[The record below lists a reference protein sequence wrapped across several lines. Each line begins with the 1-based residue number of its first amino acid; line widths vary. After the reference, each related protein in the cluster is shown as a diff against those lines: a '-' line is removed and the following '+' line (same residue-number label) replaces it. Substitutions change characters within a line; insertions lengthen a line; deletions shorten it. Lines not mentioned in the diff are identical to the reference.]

1 MNRISCFSILVLL
14 LFHQLSF
21 SQIVDP
27 FSIRYQNQQKGGI
40 VMLAN
45 VSVSCTNCATV
56 TSQVPPSGTGQ
67 NNNVTMNYVDSDSD
81 PTTFMSSSDSL
92 NLANCS
98 EVLWAGLY
106 WTGRVTSTT
115 FNYSLRNQI
124 KLKIGTGAY
133 QNLTADE
140 LLDNTVGHETYHCFK
155 NITNLVQSNGI
166 KSRYVVADLITR
178 TATTAMYGGWTIVV
192 VYKNVYQS
200 MRNLTVFDGLAN
212 VSSGNTVTIPISGF
226 LTPIVGPVNFE
237 LGVVSHDGD
246 RSQTGD
252 QLQFNGV
259 GTSYVNVS
267 DALHNTNDAFNSTIS
282 RNGVLTP
289 FRTPSFNNNLGH
301 DASVFFP
308 NNTALNYIGNNA
320 SSANIRITTGGETI
334 LTTVVTS
341 VIDVYEPDLRAT
353 VYMQD
358 LNGGTVNPGDVL
370 EYTLVGK
377 NIGSDI
383 STGTYMTDTLDVR
396 TTYLPGSISVF
407 YGPNSGLKTDA
418 YLDDQAEYDPVN
430 RVVRVRIGNGAN
442 ATTGGTVASS
452 STGLDSTVVK
462 FRVTLV
468 NDCVAFQCDPTL
480 EHKAYIFGSGN
491 ISGNAYNNGGL
502 SDLIDA
508 NGCPTIAND
517 ILSVNV
523 TGCPPI
529 NITTN
534 PPVCVGDLL
543 TLSAPS
549 SFGGIYSWTG
559 PNAYSS
565 SGQSS
570 ISIPNVTSANAG
582 QYALSINFPS
592 LNCTLDTTKIVTIL
606 PNPTIQLA
614 SSSNVSC
621 FGGNNGALAITNTG
635 TAPYS
640 YLWTNGSISTNP
652 TGLIAGSYT
661 VTVTDANTCFKTATY
676 TITQPTALTGVT
688 TAISD
693 FNGFDVSCFGSTNGM
708 ANVVASG
715 GTPVYTYLWSNGST
729 SATTAANLP
738 AGNASVTIFDA
749 NLCSIAIPVTLIQ
762 PTDLISSSTKTD
774 VSCFAGSNGTIDLS
788 ASGGVQP
795 YSYAWSNTQTTQDL
809 SSLTSG
815 TYSVT
820 VTDLNNCQELLNV
833 TVLQPS
839 APLTLTK
846 THQNVLCF
854 NQLTGSIDLT
864 PSGGTAPYSY
874 LWSNGATTQDLSG
887 LGAGNYTVT
896 VTDAKLCTANLT
908 VTITQPAQAISA
920 TTAIINVACFGFTT
934 GSIDLTVSGGVSPYT
949 YLWSN
954 GAITADLVNIGAA
967 NYGVTITDVNSCALV
982 LTNLIITQPPSA
994 VQTTVSSINV
1004 ACFSGS
1010 TGSIDITPS
1019 GGVSPYT
1026 YLWSNGAITQDLT
1039 NLTAATYNLV
1049 TTDFNGCTKLNT
1061 VVITQP
1067 LAPLTLAQTHFNV
1080 LCFNQLTG
1088 SVDLTPTG
1096 GTAPY
1101 SYLWSNGAITQ
1112 DLSGLG
1118 AGNYTVTVTDVKLCT
1133 ANLTVTITQ
1142 PAQALS
1148 ALSTLTNVTCF
1159 GLTTGAID
1167 ITVSGGASPYTYL
1180 WSNGAITADLVNIGA
1195 ANYSVTIT
1203 DVNSCT
1209 IALTNLIITQP
1220 SSAVQTTV
1228 ASTNVACF
1236 SGSTGSIDITP
1247 TGGISPYT
1255 YSWSN
1260 GAITQDLINLSA
1272 GTYNLVTTDI
1282 NGCTKLN
1289 SVVISQPLA
1298 PFTLSKTHL
1307 NVLCF
1312 NQLTGS
1318 IDLTASGGTAPY
1330 SYSWS
1335 NGSTTQD
1342 LSGLGAG
1349 NFTVIATDANLC
1361 TANLLVTITQPT
1373 QAISLTSTITNVAC
1387 YQEST
1392 GSIDLSVLGGTAP
1405 YTYSWSNGSINQD
1418 LSNVPANTYS
1428 VIVTDVNG
1436 CSASIS
1442 NLIITQP
1449 SVPLMVSFFQW
1460 DVSCYGGSNGQ
1471 IGTAA
1476 TGGTAPYTYL
1486 WSTGQTTSF
1495 LNNLQAG
1502 NYTLTTTDSKGC
1514 SFTYVSFVTQPP
1526 VSLTSSESH
1535 VNILCYG
1542 AQTGSINVSPS
1553 GGTLPYTYLWSNGAV
1568 TQDLSGIA
1576 SGTYSVLITDYN
1588 LCTSNISVTI
1598 AQPLLPITPTTAI
1611 TNVLC
1616 FGQNN
1621 GAINLSVVGG
1631 TSPYTYLWNN
1641 GVVLQ
1646 DLNNY
1651 PANNYSVT
1659 ITDAAG
1665 CISTLPN
1672 LAITQP
1678 AMPLALN
1685 LVGDDINCFAG
1696 NDGSITTNITGG
1708 TAPYIFQW
1716 SNSATTQNLT
1726 GLAAGS
1732 YSVLITDAYNCTI
1745 SASISLTQPIAP
1757 LVVTETHVD
1766 VLCFGLSTGS
1776 ANTTVTGGTLP
1787 YSYSWN
1793 SGQSTEDLSNIVSG
1807 NYVLT
1812 VTDAQLCLASV
1823 TSAVT
1828 QPNTPLALTE
1838 THLDAVCLGGIQ
1850 GSIDLTV
1857 TGGTAPYL
1865 YSWNNG
1871 SNAQDQPNLFAGF
1884 YESSVVDANGCSDTI
1899 GITILDPTNSL
1910 IVTESITDVICFG
1923 GSTGL
1928 INLTSSGGTPS
1939 YDYSWSTGAAT
1950 EDVSGLVAGNYFVTV
1965 SDANSCGVFLNL
1977 TVLETP
1983 TPIVVSS
1990 VISNVLCIG
1999 DMNGSI
2005 DASVSGGISPYTY
2018 SWTNGSV
2025 TQDVSAIGAGNYG
2038 LTVTDNIGCV
2048 SAYSATVL
2056 QMSQVVINETHNN
2069 VACFGENSGSINVTP
2084 VGGIPNLTYLW
2095 SNGETTQ
2102 DLFLLAPG
2110 TYSLSLTDGLGC
2122 VTPLSVLITQPAAPL
2137 LIMNSI
2143 TNVSCFGNSNGML
2156 DITVSGGTVPYVYT
2170 WNNGTSTQDQI
2181 GIVAGVYLLN
2191 VTDVNGCEI
2200 LDSYTITQP
2209 SLLDVTYTSV
2219 NVNCFGGNN
2228 GSINLSVTGGEIPY
2242 SYSWSNGAIV
2252 QDINTLIA
2260 GVYTITV
2267 TDAYNCQQI
2276 IPITIAQPLAP
2287 LSATETHL
2295 NIACFGQ
2302 STGAIDLIPVGG
2314 TFPYTYDWSNGATLE
2329 DLTGLPIGNYSV
2341 LVTDIQGC
2349 TTSIATTLTQPNSP
2363 LVFSNALTDVLCF
2376 SDSTGAISITT
2387 SGGALPYSYVWS
2399 NGAVT
2404 EDLNNIN
2411 AGVYTFNLTDAG
2423 GCQILDTFTINQ
2435 PTLLDVSLVSS
2446 NVSCFGGNNGD
2457 IDISVIGGITPYV
2470 YAWSNGESTQD
2481 ISQLFPGI
2489 YSLLV
2494 TDANNCTKTASA
2506 LITEPALPLTAV
2518 ETHVN
2523 ILCFGNATGSIDIT
2537 PNGGTPSYTYSWS
2550 NGATTQDLTNVVAG
2564 NYNLIIT
2571 DSLGCTFNISVTL
2584 TQPLAPVSIASSVF
2598 NVSCFGGSNGR
2609 IDVAFNGGTAPYT
2622 FVWSN
2627 GATTQNLTNLTAGAY
2642 TITVTD
2648 QHGCVLIETYT
2659 ITQPNPLQ
2667 ITWVVDNVNCF
2678 AGNDGA
2684 IDLTILGGT
2693 APYTYIWSNSPL
2705 TQDASGLIAGTYS
2718 VLVTDAK
2725 GCFADSTINVT
2736 QPAAPLSISEN
2747 HVNVLCYGD
2756 LTGSINVTV
2765 AGGTPSYDYLWSN
2778 GSISEDLINVAA
2790 GFYSVAVTDSLG
2802 CTISISATITEPAAP
2817 LFISNTTTNVSCF
2830 GGSDGILDIT
2840 VSGGTTPY
2848 AYLWSNTS
2856 VSQDLANLVSGLYT
2870 ITVTDSNAC
2879 VISQTYNVTQPLLP
2893 LSSAVNMSP
2902 VICFDDATGA
2912 AFAFANGGTAP
2923 YDFLWSNGV
2932 TADSNV
2938 NIVADLYYVIV
2949 TDTNGC
2955 TSTSF
2960 ITVTE
2965 PPLLELQISGVDVLC
2980 NGDST
2985 GSVSVSATGGVGFYQ
3000 YVWDTND
3007 STSTVNNLP
3016 AGYYNVVV
3024 TDDNGCQAADSI
3036 TILQPLNPI
3045 SATFNVTNNLCF
3057 GESNGAINA
3066 TIAGGVLPYDIDWSN
3081 GAITEDLAN
3090 LIIGDYTLI
3099 ITDSNNCVLTS
3110 LVTIDEPDLIEIENP
3125 ILENI
3130 SCNDFV
3136 DGSINLTTI
3145 GGVGQYTYNWSN
3157 GAQTEDL
3164 NNIISGSYF
3173 VVVEDGNN
3181 CIQIFEYTLT
3191 QPDTI
3196 NTTYTLLEPSCF
3208 AYIDGEINT
3217 TTIGGTAPYVLN
3229 WSNNASTSSI
3239 QVGAG
3244 NYTLEITDANG
3255 CFHETQIT
3263 LGQPEQIQVT
3273 LDADVFVGCDP
3284 LEVNFANN
3292 SDEQFLSNWYFGDA
3306 SIGSGTQISHT
3317 YSGAGSYDVTLV
3329 ITDANGCSNFADF
3342 PNLIDVLPTPVAGI
3356 NVSTVYLNAA
3366 EPEAIILNTS
3376 EGATSYVWNLGD
3388 SPTDYTFYEPGNY
3401 TYPVY
3406 NQDEYLVT
3414 LVAIGSNGCTDS
3426 TQVVIEFDNRLII
3439 YVPNSFTPNGDELNN
3454 VFKPI
3459 VPVPVKS
3466 YHFQIYNRWGELIFE
3481 TFDKEEGWDGKFNGQ
3496 LVQDGTY
3503 TWEISI
3509 VTSKADLFI
3518 NTGNVNLFR

>member
-1 MNRISCFSILVLL
+1 MNRISYFSILIVLL
-14 LFHQLSF
+14 LIHQVSF
-21 SQIVDP
+21 AQIVDP

-45 VSVSCTNCATV
+45 VSVSCSNCATT

-67 NNNVTMNYVDSDSD
+67 NNNVTMNYVNSDSD

-106 WTGRVTSTT
+106 WTGRVTNTT

-124 KLKIGTGAY
+124 KLKIGSGSY
-133 QNLTADE
+133 QNLIADE

-155 NITNLVQSNGI
+155 NITSIVQSNGI
-166 KSRYVVADLITR
+166 KSRYTVADLITR

-192 VYKNVYQS
+192 VYKNVYES

-259 GTSYVNVS
+259 GASYVNVS

-289 FRTPSFNNNLGH
+289 FRNPSFNNNLGH

-383 STGTYMTDTLDVR
+383 ATGTYMTDTLDVR

-430 RVVRVRIGNGAN
+430 RVIRARIGNGAN

-502 SDLIDA
+502 SDLLDA

-549 SFGGIYSWTG
+549 SFGGIYNWTG

-565 SGQSS
+565 TGQSS

-592 LNCTLDTTKIVTIL
+592 LNCTLDTTKIVTIIQ
-606 PNPTIQLA
+606 NPTIQLA

-640 YLWTNGSISTNP
+640 YLWTNGNISTNP

-688 TAISD
+688 TATSD
-693 FNGFDVSCFGSTNGM
+693 FNGFDVSCFGSSNGM

-729 SATTAANLP
+729 SSTTAANLP
-738 AGNASVTIFDA
+738 AGTASVTITDA
-749 NLCSIAIPVTLIQ
+749 NLCTSIIPVTLIQ
-762 PTDLISSSTKTD
+762 PTDLITSSTKTD

-820 VTDLNNCQELLNV
+820 VSDLNNCQDLLSISI
-833 TVLQPS
+833 LQPI
-839 APLTLTK
+839 APLTLAQ

-854 NQLTGSIDLT
+854 NQLTGTVDLT

-874 LWSNGATTQDLSG
+874 LWTNGATTQDLTG

-896 VTDAKLCTANLT
+896 VTDAN
-908 VTITQPAQAISA
+908 
-920 TTAIINVACFGFTT
+920 
-934 GSIDLTVSGGVSPYT
+934 
-949 YLWSN
+949 
-954 GAITADLVNIGAA
+954 
-967 NYGVTITDVNSCALV
+967 
-982 LTNLIITQPPSA
+982 
-994 VQTTVSSINV
+994 
-1004 ACFSGS
+1004 
-1010 TGSIDITPS
+1010 
-1019 GGVSPYT
+1019 
-1026 YLWSNGAITQDLT
+1026 
-1039 NLTAATYNLV
+1039 
-1049 TTDFNGCTKLNT
+1049 
-1061 VVITQP
+1061 
-1067 LAPLTLAQTHFNV
+1067 
-1080 LCFNQLTG
+1080 
-1088 SVDLTPTG
+1088 
-1096 GTAPY
+1096 
-1101 SYLWSNGAITQ
+1101 
-1112 DLSGLG
+1112 
-1118 AGNYTVTVTDVKLCT
+1118 LCT

-1148 ALSTLTNVTCF
+1148 VLSSLTNVTCF

-1167 ITVSGGASPYTYL
+1167 ITVSGGASPYSYL
-1180 WSNGAITADLVNIGA
+1180 WTNSAITADLVNIGA
-1195 ANYSVTIT
+1195 ANYGVTIT
-1203 DVNSCT
+1203 DVNFCT

-1220 SSAVQTTV
+1220 ASAVQTTV

-1247 TGGISPYT
+1247 TGGLSPYT

-1260 GAITQDLINLSA
+1260 GAITQDLTAVSA
-1272 GTYNLVTTDI
+1272 GTYNLVTTDF
-1282 NGCTKLN
+1282 NGCTKVN
-1289 SVVISQPLA
+1289 SVVIAQPLA

-1318 IDLTASGGTAPY
+1318 VDLTASGGTAPY

-1335 NGSTTQD
+1335 NGSIAQD

-1349 NFTVIATDANLC
+1349 NYTVLATDANLC
-1361 TANLLVTITQPT
+1361 TANLLVTITQPA
-1373 QAISLTSTITNVAC
+1373 QAISLSSTITNVAC
-1387 YQEST
+1387 YQETT
-1392 GSIDLSVLGGTAP
+1392 GSIDISVLGGTAP
-1405 YTYSWSNGSINQD
+1405 YTYSWSNGNINQD
-1418 LSNVPANTYS
+1418 LINAPANTYS

-1436 CSASIS
+1436 CSSALS

-1449 SVPLMVSFFQW
+1449 SAPLLVSFVQF
-1460 DVSCYGGSNGQ
+1460 DVSCFGGSNGQ
-1471 IGTAA
+1471 IGSAA
-1476 TGGTAPYTYL
+1476 SGGTAPYTYL
-1486 WSTGQTTSF
+1486 WSNGQTTMNI
-1495 LNNLQAG
+1495 NNLQAG
-1502 NYTLTTTDSKGC
+1502 NYTLITTDSKGC
-1514 SFTYVSFVTQPP
+1514 SNTYVSFVTQPSTP
-1526 VSLTSSESH
+1526 LISSESH

-1542 AQTGSINVSPS
+1542 AQTGSINISPS
-1553 GGTLPYTYLWSNGAV
+1553 GGTMPYTYLWSNGAT
-1568 TQDLSGIA
+1568 TQDLFGIA
-1576 SGTYSVLITDYN
+1576 SGTYSVVITDYN
-1588 LCTSNISVTI
+1588 LCTNNISVTI

-1621 GAINLSVVGG
+1621 GSINLSVVGG

-1651 PANNYSVT
+1651 PANAYSVT

-1665 CISTLPN
+1665 CLSTLPN

-1678 AMPLALN
+1678 TMPLAVN

-1696 NDGSITTNITGG
+1696 NDGSVLTNITGG

-1726 GLAAGS
+1726 GLAVGS
-1732 YSVLITDAYNCTI
+1732 YSVLITDANNCTI

-1776 ANTTVTGGTLP
+1776 ANVSVTGGSLP

-1793 SGQSTEDLSNIVSG
+1793 SGQTTEDLSNIVSG

-1812 VTDAQLCLASV
+1812 VTDAQSCLASIA
-1823 TSAVT
+1823 SNVT
-1828 QPNTPLALTE
+1828 QPNAPLTLTE
-1838 THLDAVCLGGIQ
+1838 THLDAICLGGIQ

-1857 TGGTAPYL
+1857 TGGTTPYL

-1884 YESSVVDANGCSDTI
+1884 YESSVVDANGCSNSI

-1910 IVTESITDVICFG
+1910 LVAQSITDVICFG

-1928 INLTSSGGTPS
+1928 VNLTSSGGTPS
-1939 YDYSWSTGAAT
+1939 YDYSWSTGATT

-1977 TVLETP
+1977 AVQETP

-2005 DASVSGGISPYTY
+2005 DASVSGGISPYSY

-2025 TQDVSAIGAGNYG
+2025 TQDISAIGTGNYG

-2048 SAYSATVL
+2048 SAYTATVV

-2122 VTPLSVLITQPAAPL
+2122 VTPLSVVITQPAAPL
-2137 LIMNSI
+2137 LVMNSI

-2156 DITVSGGTVPYVYT
+2156 DITVSGGTAPYVYT
-2170 WNNGTSTQDQI
+2170 WNNGTSTEDQL

-2252 QDINTLIA
+2252 QDINTLTA

-2287 LSATETHL
+2287 LSATEIHL

-2314 TFPYTYDWSNGATLE
+2314 TFPYTYDWSNGLTSE
-2329 DLTGLPIGNYSV
+2329 DLSGLPIGNYSV

-2363 LVFSNALTDVLCF
+2363 LVYSNALTDVLCF
-2376 SDSTGAISITT
+2376 SEYTGAISITT
-2387 SGGALPYSYVWS
+2387 SGGALPYSYSWS

-2404 EDLNNIN
+2404 EDLININ

-2435 PTLLDVSLVSS
+2435 PTLLDISLVSS

-2470 YAWSNGESTQD
+2470 YAWSNGMNTQD
-2481 ISQLFPGI
+2481 ISQLFPGT

-2584 TQPLAPVSIASSVF
+2584 TQPLAPVSIASSIF

-2609 IDVAFNGGTAPYT
+2609 IDVVFNGGTAPYT

-2627 GATTQNLTNLTAGAY
+2627 GATTQNITNLIAGNY

-2667 ITWVVDNVNCF
+2667 ITWSVDNVNCF

-2693 APYTYIWSNSPL
+2693 APYSYIWSNSQM
-2705 TQDASGLIAGTYS
+2705 TQDANGLIAGTYS

-2725 GCFADSTINVT
+2725 GCFADSTITVT
-2736 QPAAPLSISEN
+2736 EPAVPLSVTEN
-2747 HVNVLCYGD
+2747 HVNVLCFGD
-2756 LTGSINVTV
+2756 LTGSINITV

-2778 GSISEDLINVAA
+2778 GSVLEDLINVAA
-2790 GFYSVAVTDSLG
+2790 GLYSVVITDSLG
-2802 CTISISATITEPAAP
+2802 CTISISITITEPAAP

-2840 VSGGTTPY
+2840 MSGGTTPY
-2848 AYLWSNTS
+2848 TYLWNNTS
-2856 VSQDLANLVSGLYT
+2856 VSQDLANLVSGMYT

-2879 VISQTYNVTQPLLP
+2879 LISQTYNVTQPLLP

-2912 AFAFANGGTAP
+2912 AYAFANGGTAP

-3000 YVWDTND
+3000 YIWDTND
-3007 STSTVNNLP
+3007 SISTVNNLP
-3016 AGYYNVVV
+3016 AGYYNVIV
-3024 TDDNGCQAADSI
+3024 TDNNGCQSADSI

-3045 SATFNVTNNLCF
+3045 TVTFNVTNNLCF
-3057 GESNGAINA
+3057 GESNGAIDA
-3066 TIAGGVLPYDIDWSN
+3066 TITGGTLPYDLNWSN
-3081 GAITEDLAN
+3081 GPISEDLAN
-3090 LIIGDYTLI
+3090 LIIGDYTLV

-3136 DGSINLTTI
+3136 DGSINLTTV
-3145 GGVGQYTYNWSN
+3145 GGVGQYSYNWSN

-3196 NTTYTLLEPSCF
+3196 NTTYTSLEPSCF

-3217 TTIGGTAPYVLN
+3217 TTIGGTTPYVLN
-3229 WSNNASTSSI
+3229 WNNNASTSSI

-3255 CFHETQIT
+3255 CLHETQIT

-3306 SIGSGTQISHT
+3306 SVGSGTQISHT

-3329 ITDANGCSNFADF
+3329 ITDANGCSNFAEF

-3406 NQDEYLVT
+3406 NQDEYLIT

-3426 TQVVIEFDNRLII
+3426 TQVLIEFDNRLII

-3496 LVQDGTY
+3496 MVQDGTY

>member
-14 LFHQLSF
+14 LIHQFSF

-106 WTGRVTSTT
+106 WTGRVNSTT

-155 NITNLVQSNGI
+155 NITNIVQSNGI

-502 SDLIDA
+502 SDLLDA

-529 NITTN
+529 NITSN

-543 TLSAPS
+543 TLTAPS
-549 SFGGIYSWTG
+549 SFGGVYSWTG

-565 SGQSS
+565 TGQSS

-592 LNCTLDTTKIVTIL
+592 LNCTLDTTKIVTIIQ
-606 PNPTIQLA
+606 NPTIQLA

-908 VTITQPAQAISA
+908 VTITQPAQA
-920 TTAIINVACFGFTT
+920 
-934 GSIDLTVSGGVSPYT
+934 
-949 YLWSN
+949 
-954 GAITADLVNIGAA
+954 
-967 NYGVTITDVNSCALV
+967 
-982 LTNLIITQPPSA
+982 
-994 VQTTVSSINV
+994 
-1004 ACFSGS
+1004 
-1010 TGSIDITPS
+1010 
-1019 GGVSPYT
+1019 
-1026 YLWSNGAITQDLT
+1026 
-1039 NLTAATYNLV
+1039 
-1049 TTDFNGCTKLNT
+1049 
-1061 VVITQP
+1061 
-1067 LAPLTLAQTHFNV
+1067 
-1080 LCFNQLTG
+1080 
-1088 SVDLTPTG
+1088 
-1096 GTAPY
+1096 
-1101 SYLWSNGAITQ
+1101 
-1112 DLSGLG
+1112 
-1118 AGNYTVTVTDVKLCT
+1118 
-1133 ANLTVTITQ
+1133 
-1142 PAQALS
+1142 LS
-1148 ALSTLTNVTCF
+1148 ALSSLTNVTCF

-1180 WSNGAITADLVNIGA
+1180 WTNSAIIADLVNIGA
-1195 ANYSVTIT
+1195 GNYGVTIT
-1203 DVNSCT
+1203 DVNFCT

-1220 SSAVQTTV
+1220 ASAVQTTV
-1228 ASTNVACF
+1228 ASINVACF

-1247 TGGISPYT
+1247 TGGLSPYT

-1260 GAITQDLINLSA
+1260 GAITQDLTAVSA
-1272 GTYNLVTTDI
+1272 GTYNLVTTDF
-1282 NGCTKLN
+1282 NGCTKVN
-1289 SVVISQPLA
+1289 SVVIAQPLA

-1318 IDLTASGGTAPY
+1318 VDLTASGGTAPY

-1335 NGSTTQD
+1335 NGSTAQD

-1349 NFTVIATDANLC
+1349 NYTVLATDANLC
-1361 TANLLVTITQPT
+1361 TANLLVTITQPA
-1373 QAISLTSTITNVAC
+1373 QAISLSSTITNVAC
-1387 YQEST
+1387 YQETT
-1392 GSIDLSVLGGTAP
+1392 GSIDISVLGGTAP
-1405 YTYSWSNGSINQD
+1405 YTYSWSNGNINQD
-1418 LSNVPANTYS
+1418 LINAPANTYS

-1436 CSASIS
+1436 CSSSLS

-1449 SVPLMVSFFQW
+1449 SAPLLVSFVQF
-1460 DVSCYGGSNGQ
+1460 DVSCFGGSNGQ
-1471 IGTAA
+1471 IGSAA
-1476 TGGTAPYTYL
+1476 SGGTAPYTYL
-1486 WSTGQTTSF
+1486 WSNGQTIMNI
-1495 LNNLQAG
+1495 NNLQAG
-1502 NYTLTTTDSKGC
+1502 NYTLITTDSKGC
-1514 SFTYVSFVTQPP
+1514 SNTYVSFVTQPSTP
-1526 VSLTSSESH
+1526 LISSESH

-1542 AQTGSINVSPS
+1542 AQTGSINISPS
-1553 GGTLPYTYLWSNGAV
+1553 GGTMPYTYLWSNGAT
-1568 TQDLSGIA
+1568 TQDLFGIA
-1576 SGTYSVLITDYN
+1576 SGTYSVVITDYN
-1588 LCTSNISVTI
+1588 LCTNNISVTI

-1621 GAINLSVVGG
+1621 GSINLSVVGG

-1651 PANNYSVT
+1651 PANAYSVT

-1665 CISTLPN
+1665 CLSTLPN

-1678 AMPLALN
+1678 TMPLAVN

-1696 NDGSITTNITGG
+1696 NDGSVLTNITGG

-1732 YSVLITDAYNCTI
+1732 YSVLITDANNCTI

-1776 ANTTVTGGTLP
+1776 ANVSVTGGSLP

-1793 SGQSTEDLSNIVSG
+1793 SGQTTEDLSNIVSG

-1812 VTDAQLCLASV
+1812 VTDAQSCLASIA
-1823 TSAVT
+1823 SNVT
-1828 QPNTPLALTE
+1828 QPNAPLTLTE
-1838 THLDAVCLGGIQ
+1838 THLDAICLGGIQ

-1857 TGGTAPYL
+1857 TGGTTPYL

-1884 YESSVVDANGCSDTI
+1884 YESSVVDANGCFDSI

-1910 IVTESITDVICFG
+1910 LVAQSITDVICFG

-1928 INLTSSGGTPS
+1928 VNLTSSGGTPS
-1939 YDYSWSTGAAT
+1939 YDYSWSTGATT

-1977 TVLETP
+1977 AVQETP

-2005 DASVSGGISPYTY
+2005 DASVSGGISPYSY

-2025 TQDVSAIGAGNYG
+2025 TQDISAIGTGNYG

-2048 SAYSATVL
+2048 SAYTATVV

-2122 VTPLSVLITQPAAPL
+2122 VTPLSVVITQPAAPL
-2137 LIMNSI
+2137 LVMNSI

-2156 DITVSGGTVPYVYT
+2156 DITVSGGTAPYVYT
-2170 WNNGTSTQDQI
+2170 WSNGTSTEDQL

-2219 NVNCFGGNN
+2219 NVNCYGGNN

-2242 SYSWSNGAIV
+2242 NYSWSNGAIV
-2252 QDINTLIA
+2252 QDINTLTA

-2287 LSATETHL
+2287 LSATEIHL

-2314 TFPYTYDWSNGATLE
+2314 TFPYTYDWSNGLTSE
-2329 DLTGLPIGNYSV
+2329 DLSGLPIGNYSV

-2363 LVFSNALTDVLCF
+2363 LVYSNTLTDVLCF
-2376 SDSTGAISITT
+2376 SYSTGGISITT

-2399 NGAVT
+2399 NGAAT

-2470 YAWSNGESTQD
+2470 YAWSNGENTQD
-2481 ISQLFPGI
+2481 ISQLFPGT

-2518 ETHVN
+2518 ETHEN

-2550 NGATTQDLTNVVAG
+2550 NGAITQDLTNVVAG
-2564 NYNLIIT
+2564 NYSLIIT

-2627 GATTQNLTNLTAGAY
+2627 GATTQNITNLIAGTY

-2648 QHGCVLIETYT
+2648 QHGCVFIETYT

-2693 APYTYIWSNSPL
+2693 APYSYVWSNSQM
-2705 TQDASGLIAGTYS
+2705 TQDANGLIAGTYS

-2725 GCFADSTINVT
+2725 GCFADSTITVT
-2736 QPAAPLSISEN
+2736 EPAVPLSVTEN
-2747 HVNVLCYGD
+2747 HVNVLCFGD
-2756 LTGSINVTV
+2756 LTGSINITV

-2778 GSISEDLINVAA
+2778 GSVLEDLINVAA
-2790 GFYSVAVTDSLG
+2790 GLYSVVISDSLG
-2802 CTISISATITEPAAP
+2802 CTISISITITEPAAP

-2840 VSGGTTPY
+2840 MSGGTTPY
-2848 AYLWSNTS
+2848 TYLWSNTS
-2856 VSQDLANLVSGLYT
+2856 VSQDLANLVSGMYT

-2912 AFAFANGGTAP
+2912 AYAFANGGTAP

-3000 YVWDTND
+3000 YIWDTND
-3007 STSTVNNLP
+3007 SISTVNNLP
-3016 AGYYNVVV
+3016 AGYYNVIV
-3024 TDDNGCQAADSI
+3024 TDNNGCQSADSI

-3045 SATFNVTNNLCF
+3045 TVTFNVTNNLCF
-3057 GESNGAINA
+3057 GESNGAIDA
-3066 TIAGGVLPYDIDWSN
+3066 TITGGTLPYDLNWSN
-3081 GAITEDLAN
+3081 GPISEDLAN
-3090 LIIGDYTLI
+3090 LIIGDYTLV

-3110 LVTIDEPDLIEIENP
+3110 LVTIGEPDLIEIENP

-3145 GGVGQYTYNWSN
+3145 GGVGQYSYNWSN

-3229 WSNNASTSSI
+3229 WNNNAATSLI

-3284 LEVNFANN
+3284 LVVNFANN

-3317 YSGAGSYDVTLV
+3317 YTGAGSYDVTLV
-3329 ITDANGCSNFADF
+3329 ITDANGCSNFAEF